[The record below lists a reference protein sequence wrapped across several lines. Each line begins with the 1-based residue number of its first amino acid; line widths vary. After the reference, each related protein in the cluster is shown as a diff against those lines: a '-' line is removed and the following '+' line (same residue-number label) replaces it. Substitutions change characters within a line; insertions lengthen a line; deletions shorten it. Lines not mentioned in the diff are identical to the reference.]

1 MLKLRWVYFEKNL
14 IYLDT
19 FLNFK
24 RFPYSSSTVPSDL
37 LLNLDDSTQ
46 LLSEKFHML
55 LLKKFGSLFL
65 EQNS

>member
-46 LLSEKFHML
+46 LLSEKFCTL

-65 EQNS
+65 EQSS